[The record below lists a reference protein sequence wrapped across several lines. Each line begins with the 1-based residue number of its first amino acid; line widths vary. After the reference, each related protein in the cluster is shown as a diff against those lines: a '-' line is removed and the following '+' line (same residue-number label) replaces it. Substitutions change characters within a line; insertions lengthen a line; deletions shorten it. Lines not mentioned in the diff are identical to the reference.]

1 MTDLPKHDDGSLVPP
16 PDPAPD
22 LDARALLQ
30 QFLDETS
37 RAVLDGDWDLYR
49 RRVILPF
56 TLVTRTA
63 TIIVEDED
71 RLRMGFDSFNQMLA
85 LQRATHYIRR
95 TEAATLLDPN
105 LIAGGYTTH
114 IFSGGLL
121 IVPAFR
127 SQVTLQLRDGL
138 WRAATISNAL
148 VNERWPVLV
157 PKPDRSPD
165 RPEAGQ

>member
-1 MTDLPKHDDGSLVPP
+1 MTELPQHPDRPLTPP
-16 PDPAPD
+16 PDPAPGV
-22 LDARALLQ
+22 DAMAVLQ
-30 QFLDETS
+30 KFLDETS
-37 RAVLDGDWDLYR
+37 RAVLDGDWETYR

-63 TIIVEDED
+63 TMVVEDED
-71 RLRMGFDSFNQMLA
+71 RLRMGFESFNQMLS
-85 LQRATHYIRR
+85 LQRATHYICR
-95 TEAATLLDPN
+95 TETATMLDPN
-105 LIAGGYTTH
+105 LIAGGYSTH

-127 SQVTLQLRDGL
+127 SQVTLQLRDGM

-157 PKPDRSPD
+157 PKPDPSGD
-165 RPEAGQ
+165 MPEAGR